1 MAEKSER
8 NVYANSYLR
17 VVPFTG
23 PLFAI
28 WAFFSP
34 EGFGTW
40 FGQIVRAFR
49 TAAGF

>member
-1 MAEKSER
+1 MAEKER
-8 NVYANSYLR
+8 APSTYNVLR

-23 PLFAI
+23 PIFCI

-40 FGQIVRAFR
+40 FGTIVKAFR
-49 TAAGF
+49 VAAGI